1 MCKCCLETINRFM
14 PMRGQTE
21 YITTPWIP
29 VVPSISQL
37 VMVVIE
43 RRWQLHM
50 LMKLATAR
58 NHLQHQMNLWV
69 GSVLSISHQAQQLV
83 NSVGTGSQ
91 TIVLIEKVASAM
103 GF

>member
-1 MCKCCLETINRFM
+1 
-14 PMRGQTE
+14 
-21 YITTPWIP
+21 
-29 VVPSISQL
+29 
-37 VMVVIE
+37 MVVIE

-91 TIVLIEKVASAM
+91 TIVLIEKVASRWVMSRIGPATHFSYNWFSNILRELLHSTLPM
-103 GF
+103 CNAEGKINN